1 MDEEKAKKKAQGSM
15 WETGGYDTRKISH
28 DGRVPAT
35 SALGSI
41 AVFTDP
47 RLQAISSGDDIERSA
62 VMQEKRAAIA
72 ARDKANEELAAKSL
86 RICDTCTE
94 VKSFADFQGG
104 KHRCRA
110 CWSKNDQLRFKLN
123 KLAKVLKSK

>member
-1 MDEEKAKKKAQGSM
+1 MDEEKAKKKAQGST
-15 WETGGYDTRKISH
+15 WETGGFDTRKISH

-62 VMQEKRAAIA
+62 AMQERQAAIA
-72 ARDKANEELAAKSL
+72 ARAKANEELAAKSL
-86 RICDTCTE
+86 RICDTCAQE
-94 VKSFADFQGG
+94 KSFADFQGG
-104 KHRCRA
+104 KHQCRA
-110 CWSKNDQLRFKLN
+110 CWSKKDRLRFKLN
-123 KLAKVLKSK
+123 KLAKVLASK